1 MNIEL
6 FFTGLKLM
14 VIGMGIV
21 FTFLVVMIFAM
32 QITTRVIIFINKFF
46 PEEVPE
52 VKPKKSIKKDDAE
65 IAIAIALA
73 MREGG
78 NNAR

>member
-52 VKPKKSIKKDDAE
+52 VKPKKVLKKMMQK
-65 IAIAIALA
+65 LQ
-73 MREGG
+73 
-78 NNAR
+78 